1 MDASGTS
8 VVAAEALARWRDPL
22 LGPISPDLFIPLA
35 EETGLIPELGRQ
47 VLRRALDDGMDWP
60 EIDVAVNVS
69 AAQIHHGDIVQVVRE
84 ELSARG
90 FPRHRLEIEVTESIL
105 LADEKRANEQIRGLQ
120 KVSVKVALD
129 DFGADYSSLQ
139 YLHKFGFDK
148 LKIDRGFI
156 KGLGAPNDSSVIL
169 ASIVKLGLDLR
180 LTLTAEGV
188 ETPEQLRILRD
199 FGCHQIK
206 GYLFSRPL
214 RRSVHPVPRGTPAG
228 ASGSRL
234 IRPGTFP
241 VDLPLVFQV
250 SYHASPG
257 QAAAREREPDPRT
270 GNG

>member
-84 ELSARG
+84 ELSASG
-90 FPRHRLEIEVTESIL
+90 FPPHRLEIEVTESVL

-120 KVSVKVALD
+120 KVGVKVALD
-129 DFGADYSSLQ
+129 DFGADYSGLQ

-199 FGCHQIK
+199 FGCDQIQC
-206 GYLFSRPL
+206 YLFSRPPVSSPSSS
-214 RRSVHPVPRGTPAG
+214 RHTSGRKRQPANQTRHFSGRST
-228 ASGSRL
+228 S
-234 IRPGTFP
+234 
-241 VDLPLVFQV
+241 
-250 SYHASPG
+250 
-257 QAAAREREPDPRT
+257 
-270 GNG
+270 

>member
-1 MDASGTS
+1 MDLELFRRRALENALRGAVTARNIDVVYQPIIDASGTS

-84 ELSARG
+84 ELSASG
-90 FPRHRLEIEVTESIL
+90 FPPHRLEIEVTESVL
-105 LADEKRANEQIRGLQ
+105 LAQIRGLQ
-120 KVSVKVALD
+120 KV
-129 DFGADYSSLQ
+129 GAQGGRSTISAAGYSSLQ

-148 LKIDRGFI
+148 LKIDGGFI
-156 KGLGAPNDSSVIL
+156 KGLGTPNDSSVIL

-199 FGCHQIK
+199 FGCHQIQ
-206 GYLFSRPL
+206 GSLFSRPL
-214 RRSVHPVPRGTPAG
+214 SAG
-228 ASGSRL
+228 QFTQFLAAHQR
-234 IRPGTFP
+234 
-241 VDLPLVFQV
+241 
-250 SYHASPG
+250 A
-257 QAAAREREPDPRT
+257 QAAA
-270 GNG
+270 G